1 MIRLKADG
9 VMLSTPAPIVIVKQ
23 LGVLALA

>member
-9 VMLSTPAPIVIVKQ
+9 VMLSTSAPIVIAKQ
-23 LGVLALA
+23 LGVLALV